1 MQSFNQMQNRSDA
14 SNEID
19 KIISPEDRHKAG
31 DIEFILKKYPIVAQY
46 ILEDLWL
53 CLNIQFGLETEK
65 NFPADRRKEFWK
77 YMDLLCDSCE
87 LNCFSNCLLI
97 NYCCLVMKT
106 PAYKNG
112 NKKHNGYKICCE
124 MNDYCSFYKQ
134 VVGFLLLVAIA
145 GGVFFIIRRKKKKKL
160 GGGNKA

>member
-1 MQSFNQMQNRSDA
+1 MQSMFQMRNRSDA

-19 KIISPEDRHKAG
+19 KIISPEDRHKDG

-65 NFPADRRKEFWK
+65 DFPADRRKEFW
-77 YMDLLCDSCE
+77 
-87 LNCFSNCLLI
+87 NNCLLI

-134 VVGFLLLVAIA
+134 TWFFIVCGAVGFLLLVAIA
-145 GGVFFIIRRKKKKKL
+145 GGVFFIIRRKNKKKL